1 MKGDNQMVVI
11 QNQHLQRI
19 KFLIDFL
26 IIGFILGNAVACSR
40 RPSNLPDNQN
50 ATEPTIEENND
61 TKEEELYKILWQFTA
76 KEDSTSAPIISEGKV
91 IFVGDSGGNVSNTV
105 YAVDQKTGS
114 LVWEHKLDTRPS
126 EYIAESQGLVFVGCN
141 EKLVALDTK
150 TGNTKW
156 EFSDNPEEWHYYSY
170 PVTWDQLVIVNKL
183 NPLQVENKDCI
194 FVLDAF
200 TGTLKWKKRIDGL
213 LQRNLPVIA
222 NGLLYYGTNA
232 PGQKGKIFAVD
243 VLTGQEKWH
252 YQASTIWLDQPV
264 ANEQIVCFQPEG
276 NELIALDALTGQEKW
291 QFTPDKG
298 LSFHQFNPSITND
311 MVYIAYPDDPNG
323 SYLYGIDILT
333 GKAKWRS
340 YIHLNA
346 SFNASTVVYL
356 NIVYIS
362 SFEGSAKSVF
372 ALDGLTGKIIWE
384 FLSLES
390 IYNITI
396 HQGILYIHTQMDK
409 KGSTLI
415 ALQDLNE

>member
-1 MKGDNQMVVI
+1 MKKKKMNLLNNQCAVKYKNYLYSVLLI
-11 QNQHLQRI
+11 LLLFPLFI
-19 KFLIDFL
+19 FLS
-26 IIGFILGNAVACSR
+26 CSR

-50 ATEPTIEENND
+50 TTDPTIEENND
-61 TKEEELYKILWQFTA
+61 TKEDFT
-76 KEDSTSAPIISEGKV
+76 STPVISEGKV
-91 IFVGDSGGNVSNTV
+91 IFAGISRNPKMDNFV

-114 LVWEHKLDTRPS
+114 LVWQHKLDTRPS
-126 EYIAESQGLVFVGCN
+126 KYIVESQGLVFVGCN
-141 EKLVALDTK
+141 EKLVALDAK

-156 EFSDNPEEWHYYSY
+156 EFSDDPEGYPYFAY
-170 PVTWDQLVIVNKL
+170 PVIYNETVIICKK
-183 NPLQVENKDCI
+183 NPVQVENEDCI
-194 FVLDAF
+194 YALEAL
-200 TGTLKWKKRIDGL
+200 TGAVKWKIRITVK
-213 LQRNLPVIA
+213 LQSNLPVVA
-222 NGLLYYGTNA
+222 NGLLYYSIHATRWI
-232 PGQKGKIFAVD
+232 GQIVAVD

-276 NELIALDALTGQEKW
+276 NDLIALDALTGQEKW

-298 LSFHQFNPSITND
+298 LSFHQFNPSIANN
-311 MVYIAYPDDPNG
+311 MVYIAYSDDPNG

-333 GKAKWRS
+333 GKAKWCS

-346 SFNASTVVYL
+346 SFNAASAVYL
-356 NIVYIS
+356 DRVYICS
-362 SFEGSAKSVF
+362 LERGVKSVF